1 MKTFLQIHL
10 SLGGRSKKVENQNG
24 IDFEA
29 KGGVWLG
36 SSGVGGQEWRREAR
50 EVDVEKIAHFLL
62 NNLFLASA
70 NFPAVPALQARNQ
83 LVGYKSSKTWSKQEG
98 EGGRREAC

>member
-10 SLGGRSKKVENQNG
+10 SLRGRSKKVENQNG

-36 SSGVGGQEWRREAR
+36 SSGVGGQEWRQEAR
-50 EVDVEKIAHFLL
+50 EVDVKKNCMF
-62 NNLFLASA
+62 F
-70 NFPAVPALQARNQ
+70 F
-83 LVGYKSSKTWSKQEG
+83 
-98 EGGRREAC
+98 